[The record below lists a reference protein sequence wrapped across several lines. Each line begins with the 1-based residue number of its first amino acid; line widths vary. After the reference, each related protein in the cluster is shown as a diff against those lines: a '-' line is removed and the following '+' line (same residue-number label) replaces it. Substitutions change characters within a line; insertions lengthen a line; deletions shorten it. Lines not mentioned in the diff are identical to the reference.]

1 MKKKYIR
8 NQVEAENFCTIIKNL
23 IWYKVLQYETSF
35 FDKARYS
42 QGNAILHF
50 YKTIHFSINIW
61 SNLNS
66 NYIFGQLVKFCVQN
80 CPWMLNLVK
89 NEGSYEGFNVQMC
102 SFFHLV
108 LKFKADIQFFPHF
121 LFCLVTASNLVN
133 S

>member
-1 MKKKYIR
+1 M
-8 NQVEAENFCTIIKNL
+8 
-23 IWYKVLQYETSF
+23 
-35 FDKARYS
+35 YS
-42 QGNAILHF
+42 QGTAILHF